1 VGLARRVADRQ
12 TDRQQATELSVFQV
26 FEWMQ
31 EREMTNAA
39 SYSSYFKYLGL
50 SRDPARALQ
59 VYGAIKDQTM
69 KVHVSVCNSVLGCL
83 VKNGRLDSSFK
94 LYDEMIREGLS
105 PDPFTYST
113 VWDFDPFPLSVT
125 IVT

>member
-1 VGLARRVADRQ
+1 VGLARRVADKK
-12 TDRQQATELSVFQV
+12 QATELCVFQV

-31 EREMTNAA
+31 EREMTNVA

-59 VYGAIKDQTM
+59 VYGAIQDRLM
-69 KVHVSVCNSVLGCL
+69 RVHVSVCNSVLGCL
-83 VKNGRLDSSFK
+83 VKNGRFDSSFK

-113 VWDFDPFPLSVT
+113 VRDYDLFLFLST
-125 IVT
+125 L

>member
-1 VGLARRVADRQ
+1 ML
-12 TDRQQATELSVFQV
+12 TEKQQATELSVFQV

-50 SRDPARALQ
+50 SCNPARALQ
-59 VYGAIKDQTM
+59 VYGVIKDRM
-69 KVHVSVCNSVLGCL
+69 MRVHVSVCNSVLGCL
-83 VKNGRLDSSFK
+83 MKNGRLDSSFK

-113 VWDFDPFPLSVT
+113 VWDFDPSLYLSVNIAT
-125 IVT
+125 

>member
-1 VGLARRVADRQ
+1 
-12 TDRQQATELSVFQV
+12 VFQV
-26 FEWMQ
+26 FEWIL

-50 SRDPARALQ
+50 SRDPAKALQ
-59 VYGAIKDQTM
+59 VYGAIKDRM
-69 KVHVSVCNSVLGCL
+69 MRVHVSVCNSVLGCL

-113 VWDFDPFPLSVT
+113 VWDFDPFLYLSVN

>member
-1 VGLARRVADRQ
+1 MRCERKTWISTQHESAQFIHTKQ
-12 TDRQQATELSVFQV
+12 TDRQTASSTELSMFQV

-59 VYGAIKDQTM
+59 VYGSIKDQTM

-94 LYDEMIREGLS
+94 LYDEMILVNICCSG
-105 PDPFTYST
+105 
-113 VWDFDPFPLSVT
+113 
-125 IVT
+125 